1 MDNAK
6 GPALARPFVL
16 ESACV
21 ALFRFSPAN

>member
-16 ESACV
+16 ESVCV
-21 ALFRFSPAN
+21 VLFQFSPAN